1 MNLVVYIAALI
12 FFLTAALI
20 FRHPRSAP
28 RNPLTLPTCA
38 CICLGALTFF
48 CAAPAT
54 LTAVNRFTG
63 IPNAGAPLT
72 YSALSAYS
80 GSLLILLIH
89 WRGGPPARVRRL
101 VRACVAVYASLIV
114 AIIVLFSLAD
124 AKTERLQDLDTY
136 YANTRYMRE
145 MIVLYLAGHLAS
157 TVVMSLLCLRWA
169 RDEVTGLLRT
179 GLRLILAG
187 LVLDVFGFE
196 LTKLTAVVARW
207 LGHDLDFLSTTV
219 APPAA
224 SLGALL
230 CSAGFVLPRLVSA
243 LDNQRRSLAEYRS
256 LEPLW
261 REVRGVATVPKPQ
274 PSFRQ
279 LPRTR
284 LHLLEVSIHD
294 ALLHLAAEFDGRV
307 GQEAYQAAVDQG
319 CTTRRARAASEAAM
333 TLDAAR
339 RHSAAGNPSA
349 ATPGKYRLTSELTD
363 LAAALA
369 QVRLAE
375 PQRAGDQ

>member
-1 MNLVVYIAALI
+1 MSLVVYIAALV
-12 FFLTAALI
+12 FFLAAVVI
-20 FRHPRSAP
+20 FRHPRTAP

-38 CICLGALTFF
+38 SICLGALTFF
-48 CAAPAT
+48 CAAPTT
-54 LTAVNRFTG
+54 LAAFNRFTG

-89 WRGGPPARVRRL
+89 WRGGPPRQVRRM
-101 VRACVAVYASLIV
+101 VRAGMAVYASLIIT
-114 AIIVLFSLAD
+114 IIVLFFLAD
-124 AKTERLQDLDTY
+124 AGTERLQDLDTY
-136 YANTRYMRE
+136 YANTRYLRE

-157 TVVMSLLCLRWA
+157 TIMMSLLCLRWV

-187 LVLDVFGFE
+187 LTLDVTGFVC
-196 LTKLTAVVARW
+196 TKATAVVARW
-207 LGHDLDFLSTTV
+207 LGYDLDFLSTTV

-230 CSAGFVLPRLVSA
+230 CAAGFVLPGLVSA
-243 LDNQRRSLAEYRS
+243 VAAQRRSLTEFRS

-261 REVRGVATVPKPQ
+261 LEVRDVATVPKPQ
-274 PSFRQ
+274 PSCWQ

-294 ALLHLAAEFDGRV
+294 ALLRLAAEFDDRV
-307 GQEAYQAAVDQG
+307 GEEAYQAAVEQG
-319 CTTRRARAASEAAM
+319 HTSRSARAASEAAM
-333 TLDAAR
+333 TVEAAR
-339 RHSAAGNPSA
+339 RNSVDGDASTAHPA
-349 ATPGKYRLTSELTD
+349 KYRLTSELLD
-363 LAAALA
+363 LADALA
-369 QVRLAE
+369 RVRLATPRQARE
-375 PQRAGDQ
+375 Q